1 VEQHDVQGDH
11 DWAVPWIMRKTVDY
25 IKDRY
30 NNFPQ
35 FITQT
40 GEPAGRESEV
50 AKP

>member
-1 VEQHDVQGDH
+1 
-11 DWAVPWIMRKTVDY
+11 MRKTVEY

-40 GEPAGRESEV
+40 GEPTGRELCC
-50 AKP
+50 